1 MHIDVIDDFS
11 SIDDLRDQWDAVYD
25 ADPDA
30 QFFLSST
37 WIFHW
42 MVSALSNGILLA
54 ARPEP
59 EGSDYVAFFPLRF
72 RTWMKKGGGFYSVL
86 DMACQG
92 IADYNGAICRPEYD
106 AEVFPAFAEQIKRE
120 ANIMTQAV
128 GLILDGPQ
136 AEEILQS
143 GAADLIA
150 SSDADVFLHPRSDR
164 GL

>member
-30 QFFLSST
+30 HFFLSST

-54 ARPEP
+54 ARPGP

-72 RTWMKKGGGFYSVL
+72 RTWMKKGGGFYSMV

-106 AEVFPAFAEQIKRE
+106 AEVFPAFAEQIKDFKWSEFSLNFLR
-120 ANIMTQAV
+120 MS
-128 GLILDGPQ
+128 
-136 AEEILQS
+136 EER
-143 GAADLIA
+143 ADLLLSGFFA
-150 SSDADVFLHPRSDR
+150 EGVSYQ
-164 GL
+164 G